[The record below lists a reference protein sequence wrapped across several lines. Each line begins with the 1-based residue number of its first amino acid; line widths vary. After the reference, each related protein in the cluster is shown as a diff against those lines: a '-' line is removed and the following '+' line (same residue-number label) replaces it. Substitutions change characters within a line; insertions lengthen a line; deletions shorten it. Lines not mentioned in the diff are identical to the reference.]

1 MYNSGNWEHIPD
13 LEEEHIPQATIGS
26 PLSLGAKELYALL
39 QLRLLALSIMFTMFI
54 GGVSHSFAQVT
65 LTIPTDDI
73 FTSINDWIAT
83 FAPIVAIGI
92 GIAAAIAIL
101 TFVGKQIVN
110 AFKA

>member
-1 MYNSGNWEHIPD
+1 MSNLCIIPSKD
-13 LEEEHIPQATIGS
+13 GIVSKAQEAYDFLEW
-26 PLSLGAKELYALL
+26 
-39 QLRLLALSIMFTMFI
+39 RLIAVSITFAMLV
-54 GGVSHSFAQVT
+54 GGVAPSFAQVT